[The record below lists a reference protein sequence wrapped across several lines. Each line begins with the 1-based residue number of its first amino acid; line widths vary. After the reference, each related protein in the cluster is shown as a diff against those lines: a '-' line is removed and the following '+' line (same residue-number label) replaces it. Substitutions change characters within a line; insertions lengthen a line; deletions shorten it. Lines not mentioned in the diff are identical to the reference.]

1 MESPSDL
8 RSMIEQTLTMI
19 ITPDQQL
26 IEKGQ
31 TQLQALELLD
41 TYALA
46 LTEITIDIKRDIS
59 IRQLAGVLLRKYV
72 SKHWTKD
79 IENFIEPEVPE
90 QVKSQIRHILPH
102 GLNEPN
108 HRLRVGLACVISA
121 VAEWDCPESWPE
133 LLPFLIDSLKSTNKS
148 LIHGSI
154 RVLTEIVRDLDDRQ
168 LPYVLPLL
176 LPEMYRLMV
185 SNEFNLRIRTRAIGV
200 FTLLVSL
207 VHDINE
213 HDRILSVGYILPY
226 LSHYCEAFKRFLIA
240 PDSSLMTDT
249 GCRIE
254 TIRALTLLFKS
265 FPKLMQQN
273 AADLLQSVWTCLT
286 SNTEN
291 YVATVVYKHGEMDA
305 SVDSDGETLS
315 FECLIYSLFEFVQ
328 VLMDLSMYKNSVKSS
343 MEELCYYL
351 ILCMQITE
359 EEYDS
364 WSKNVSRYVEDESD
378 DSFSHSVRLSAL
390 ELLLSITSEFKKEAG
405 IGLWK
410 AVHRHLS
417 HAEAL
422 KAHNSSRWW
431 KLHEACLLAMGRC
444 KQLLNDM
451 LVTGYVKIDLD
462 AFIRQVPLADLSQFD
477 YPYLVCQA
485 ALFAGRFSRLLSI
498 EVNRIFL
505 DGICQLLENAQ
516 HPIINLSSLRAFY
529 YYCEEVGVDQTNDV
543 IIYLPRIFEG
553 ILATMS
559 RIPQSAY
566 IWPLESLAILI
577 SVDENFVSTIENRL
591 SPLAIELF
599 VNYVQDPLINGETT
613 AIIKGLV
620 HNSKVSHL
628 IQERLIPLVQSIV
641 DNNNTVSSSTLPR
654 IAPSLAFSVLDLLT
668 TVLRSLNPPINSNL
682 LNQTFPILI
691 HLLLTSDDQ
700 QILINGGECLC
711 AFLSCVSTDLFSWND
726 PKTNIS
732 SIEYILQVLA
742 KFLDPKTPENCCT
755 FIGKL
760 IRGFIR
766 EINKTNQPSLL
777 GDTLGQILKAVLAK
791 LQSSQVLSVQQSL
804 IVVFAHLIQN
814 NLNDVVNFLTS
825 TPGPQGSS
833 AFDFVMYEWV
843 TKQHL
848 FSGPYDIKVSIIA
861 LTGLLE
867 YAMTNN
873 DIRFQTLIVPGD
885 QIIYHQSG
893 QSISHRTRSKTSKQ
907 PEQWTRVPLVVK
919 LFKILVLELQNQIN
933 TRKELEEDA
942 NFNDDDDDDDDGDDG
957 NNEEKD
963 IDEINEP
970 NLLKSTDD
978 EATKY
983 LERYDNLLDDVFDF
997 EFFQEKDPDAF
1008 NDPLMQVDLLDYL
1021 KERLH
1026 LFARHSWFAIFQQH
1040 LNVIERNA
1048 LQKISILP

>member
-1 MESPSDL
+1 MESSSDL

-41 TYALA
+41 IYALA
-46 LTEITIDIKRDIS
+46 LTEITIDTKRDIS
-59 IRQLAGVLLRKYV
+59 VRQLAGVLLRKYV

-133 LLPFLIDSLKSTNKS
+133 LLPFLIESLKSTNKS

-273 AADLLQSVWTCLT
+273 AAELLQSVWTCLT

-359 EEYDS
+359 EEFDS

-390 ELLLSITSEFKKEAG
+390 ELLMSITSEFKKEAG

-410 AVHRHLS
+410 AV
-417 HAEAL
+417 
-422 KAHNSSRWW
+422 
-431 KLHEACLLAMGRC
+431 
-444 KQLLNDM
+444 Q
-451 LVTGYVKIDLD
+451 
-462 AFIRQVPLADLSQFD
+462 
-477 YPYLVCQA
+477 
-485 ALFAGRFSRLLSI
+485 
-498 EVNRIFL
+498 
-505 DGICQLLENAQ
+505 
-516 HPIINLSSLRAFY
+516 
-529 YYCEEVGVDQTNDV
+529 
-543 IIYLPRIFEG
+543 
-553 ILATMS
+553 
-559 RIPQSAY
+559 
-566 IWPLESLAILI
+566 
-577 SVDENFVSTIENRL
+577 
-591 SPLAIELF
+591 
-599 VNYVQDPLINGETT
+599 
-613 AIIKGLV
+613 
-620 HNSKVSHL
+620 
-628 IQERLIPLVQSIV
+628 
-641 DNNNTVSSSTLPR
+641 
-654 IAPSLAFSVLDLLT
+654 
-668 TVLRSLNPPINSNL
+668 
-682 LNQTFPILI
+682 
-691 HLLLTSDDQ
+691 
-700 QILINGGECLC
+700 
-711 AFLSCVSTDLFSWND
+711 
-726 PKTNIS
+726 
-732 SIEYILQVLA
+732 
-742 KFLDPKTPENCCT
+742 
-755 FIGKL
+755 
-760 IRGFIR
+760 
-766 EINKTNQPSLL
+766 
-777 GDTLGQILKAVLAK
+777 
-791 LQSSQVLSVQQSL
+791 
-804 IVVFAHLIQN
+804 
-814 NLNDVVNFLTS
+814 
-825 TPGPQGSS
+825 
-833 AFDFVMYEWV
+833 
-843 TKQHL
+843 
-848 FSGPYDIKVSIIA
+848 
-861 LTGLLE
+861 
-867 YAMTNN
+867 
-873 DIRFQTLIVPGD
+873 
-885 QIIYHQSG
+885 
-893 QSISHRTRSKTSKQ
+893 
-907 PEQWTRVPLVVK
+907 
-919 LFKILVLELQNQIN
+919 
-933 TRKELEEDA
+933 
-942 NFNDDDDDDDDGDDG
+942 
-957 NNEEKD
+957 
-963 IDEINEP
+963 
-970 NLLKSTDD
+970 
-978 EATKY
+978 
-983 LERYDNLLDDVFDF
+983 
-997 EFFQEKDPDAF
+997 
-1008 NDPLMQVDLLDYL
+1008 
-1021 KERLH
+1021 
-1026 LFARHSWFAIFQQH
+1026 
-1040 LNVIERNA
+1040 
-1048 LQKISILP
+1048 

>member
-1 MESPSDL
+1 MESSADL
-8 RSMIEQTLTMI
+8 RTMIEQTLTMI

-41 TYALA
+41 KYTLA
-46 LTEITIDIKRDIS
+46 LTEISVDNTRDIS

-72 SKHWTKD
+72 NKHWTRD
-79 IENFIEPEVPE
+79 IDNFVEPEVPE
-90 QVKSQIRHILPH
+90 QVKIQIRRILPL

-121 VAEWDCPESWPE
+121 IAEWDCPESWPE
-133 LLPFLIDSLKSTNKS
+133 LLPFLIESLKSTNKS
-148 LIHGSI
+148 SIHGSI
-154 RVLTEIVRDLDDRQ
+154 RVLNELVRDLDDRQ
-168 LPYVLPLL
+168 LPVILPLL

-185 SNEFNLRIRTRAIGV
+185 SNEFNLRIRTRAIGI

-213 HDRILSVGYILPY
+213 HDRIVAIGYILPY
-226 LSHYCEAFKRFLIA
+226 LSHYCEAFKRFLTS
-240 PDSSLMTDT
+240 PDSSAVSDT

-315 FECLIYSLFEFVQ
+315 FESLIYSLFEFVQ
-328 VLMDLSMYKNSVKSS
+328 VLMDVPTYKSSVKSS

-364 WSKNVSRYVEDESD
+364 WSKNVARYVEDESD

-390 ELLLSITSEFKKEAG
+390 ELLLSITSEFKREAG

-417 HAEAL
+417 HAETL
-422 KAHNSSRWW
+422 RTHNSSRWW

-462 AFIRQVPLADLSQFD
+462 AFVRQVPLADLSQFD

-485 ALFAGRFSRLLSI
+485 ALFAGRFSRSLSA
-498 EVNRIFL
+498 EVNRVFL
-505 DGICQLLENAQ
+505 DGICQLLEHGQ
-516 HPIINLSSLRAFY
+516 HPIISLSSLRAFY

-543 IIYLPRIFEG
+543 VVYLPRIFEG
-553 ILATMS
+553 ILATMG
-559 RIPQSAY
+559 RIPQAAF

-577 SVDENFVSTIENRL
+577 SVDENFVATVESRL
-591 SPLAIELF
+591 TPLAIELF
-599 VNYVQDPLINGETT
+599 VNYIQDPLINGETT

-620 HNSKVSHL
+620 HNGKVSNV

-641 DNNNTVSSSTLPR
+641 VENHSNPSSTPLPR
-654 IAPSLAFSVLDLLT
+654 IAPSLSFSVLDLLT
-668 TVLRSLNPPINSNL
+668 TVLRSLNPPINPNL
-682 LNQTFPILI
+682 LNQTFPIVI

-711 AFLSCVSTDLFSWND
+711 AFLSCVSTNLLSWTD
-726 PKTNIS
+726 PKTNRS
-732 SIEYILQVLA
+732 SIEYILQVLS
-742 KFLDPKTPENCCT
+742 KFLDPKIPENCCT
-755 FIGKL
+755 FVGKL

-766 EINKTNQPSLL
+766 EINKTNQPNLL

-791 LQSSQVLSVQQSL
+791 LQSSQVLAVQQSL

-814 NLNDVVNFLTS
+814 NLNDVINFLTS

-833 AFDFVMYEWV
+833 AFDFVMYQWV

-848 FSGPYDIKVSIIA
+848 FAGPYDIKVSIIA

-867 YAMTNN
+867 FAMTNN
-873 DIRFQTLIVPGD
+873 DTRFQTLVVPGD
-885 QIIYHQSG
+885 QIIYQQPG
-893 QSISHRTRSKTSKQ
+893 QSVSNRTRSKTSKQ

-933 TRKELEEDA
+933 TRKEFEEDA
-942 NFNDDDDDDDDGDDG
+942 NFDDEDDDEDD
-957 NNEEKD
+957 NEE
-963 IDEINEP
+963 
-970 NLLKSTDD
+970 NLDATSDDPSSSSRLKSTDD
-978 EATKY
+978 ETTKY
-983 LERYDNLLDDVFDF
+983 LERYDHLLDDVFDY

-1021 KERLH
+1021 KERLR
-1026 LFARHSWFAIFQQH
+1026 LFCTHAWFAIFQQH
-1040 LNVIERNA
+1040 LNAIERGA
-1048 LQKISILP
+1048 LQKIAVLP

>member
-1 MESPSDL
+1 MLSSAIGD
-8 RSMIEQTLTMI
+8 
-19 ITPDQQL
+19 
-26 IEKGQ
+26 
-31 TQLQALELLD
+31 
-41 TYALA
+41 
-46 LTEITIDIKRDIS
+46 
-59 IRQLAGVLLRKYV
+59 
-72 SKHWTKD
+72 
-79 IENFIEPEVPE
+79 F

-451 LVTGYVKIDLD
+451 IVTGYVKIDLD

-791 LQSSQVLSVQQSL
+791 LQILAKFLDPKTPENCCTFIGELIRGFIREINKTNQPSLLGDTLGQILKAVLAKLQSSQVLSVQQSL

>member
-1 MESPSDL
+1 MESIADL

-41 TYALA
+41 SYTLA
-46 LTEITIDIKRDIS
+46 LTEISIDNTRDIS

-72 SKHWTKD
+72 SKHWTRD
-79 IENFIEPEVPE
+79 IESFIEPEVPE
-90 QVKSQIRHILPH
+90 QMKSQIRRILPH

-168 LPYVLPLL
+168 LPVVLPLL

-185 SNEFNLRIRTRAIGV
+185 SNDFSLRIRTRAIGI

-226 LSHYCEAFKRFLIA
+226 LSHYCEAFKRFLVA

-273 AADLLQSVWTCLT
+273 AAELLQSVWTCLT

-328 VLMDLSMYKNSVKSS
+328 VLMDLPTYKNSVKTS

-390 ELLLSITSEFKKEAG
+390 ELLLSITNEFKKEAG

-422 KAHNSSRWW
+422 KTHNSSRWW

-462 AFIRQVPLADLSQFD
+462 AFVRQVPLADLSQFD

-485 ALFAGRFSRLLSI
+485 ALFAGRFSRSLSP

-529 YYCEEVGVDQTNDV
+529 YYCEEVGVEQTNDV
-543 IIYLPRIFEG
+543 VAYLPRIFEG

-577 SVDENFVSTIENRL
+577 SVDENFVATIEHRL

-599 VNYVQDPLINGETT
+599 VNYIQDPLINGETT
-613 AIIKGLV
+613 AILKGLV
-620 HNSKVSHL
+620 HNNKVSSS
-628 IQERLIPLVQSIV
+628 IQERLIPLVQSILE
-641 DNNNTVSSSTLPR
+641 NNSASSTLPR

-682 LNQTFPILI
+682 LHQTFPVVV

-711 AFLSCVSTDLFSWND
+711 AFLSCVSVDLFQWTD

-732 SIEYILQVLA
+732 SIEYILQILA

-814 NLNDVVNFLTS
+814 NLNDVVNFLNS

-833 AFDFVMYEWV
+833 AFDFVMYQWV

-848 FSGPYDIKVSIIA
+848 FAGPYDIKVSIIA

-873 DIRFQTLIVPGD
+873 DVRFQTLIVPGD
-885 QIIYHQSG
+885 QIVYQQAG
-893 QSISHRTRSKTSKQ
+893 QSISHRTRSRTSKQ

-933 TRKELEEDA
+933 TRKELEEDM
-942 NFNDDDDDDDDGDDG
+942 NFDDDDDDDEDADNDG
-957 NNEEKD
+957 NDDITVEKEGDNES
-963 IDEINEP
+963 
-970 NLLKSTDD
+970 NLLKATDD
-978 EATKY
+978 ETTKY
-983 LERYDNLLDDVFDF
+983 LERYDNLLDDVFDY

-1008 NDPLMQVDLLDYL
+1008 HDPLMQVDLLDYL
-1021 KERLH
+1021 KERLR
-1026 LFARHSWFAIFQQH
+1026 LFATHAWFAIFQQH
-1040 LNVIERNA
+1040 LNVIERSA
-1048 LQKISILP
+1048 LQKITVLP